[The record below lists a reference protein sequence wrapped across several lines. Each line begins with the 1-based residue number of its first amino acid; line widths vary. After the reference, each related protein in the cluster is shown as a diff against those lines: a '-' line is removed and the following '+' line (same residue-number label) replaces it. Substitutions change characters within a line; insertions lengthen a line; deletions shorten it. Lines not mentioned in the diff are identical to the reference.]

1 MEGLLLG
8 LLFVLAGAA
17 ELWLAW
23 LGSQR
28 RLAPGSFVGVRL
40 PATRRSDAA
49 WYAAQEATA
58 GPYGVGGGVGAVCGL
73 ALCTTGLDTIGVVVA
88 AVAAVALLS
97 GASGATVMALR
108 AARAVPERSD
118 GPDHGG

>member
-8 LLFVLAGAA
+8 LLFVLAGAV

-58 GPYGVGGGVGAVCGL
+58 GPYGIGGGVGAVCGL
-73 ALCTTGLDTIGVVVA
+73 ALFVTGLDVIGVAVA
-88 AVAAVALLS
+88 AVAAVALLA
-97 GASGATVMALR
+97 GASGATVAALR
-108 AARAVPERSD
+108 AARGVPDEVE
-118 GPDHGG
+118 GPDFGG